1 MNTRVL
7 EALYL
12 FLPFTVFS
20 FGNAKWG
27 HHIVHSIQFHNA
39 LKTIRFKDASVTI
52 MSRYGQAF
60 GMPENVAAWPDNAYF
75 ALLAVV
81 LAHDAGRGNLVYV
94 IEHQQTVLTLTVS
107 INIWPSMRSPTLA
120 HEPPP

>member
-20 FGNAKWG
+20 FGNVKWG

-39 LKTIRFKDASVTI
+39 KTIRFKDASVTI

-60 GMPENVAAWPDNAYF
+60 GMPENVAASPDDAYF

-81 LAHDAGRGNLVYV
+81 LAHTMLAVV
-94 IEHQQTVLTLTVS
+94 I
-107 INIWPSMRSPTLA
+107 
-120 HEPPP
+120 